1 VLDALGLPSGTVNV
15 NQSVALASQTTLRAG
30 DTFQMKVEGQA
41 PRTFTVTIN
50 PGETFDSLVTQINGQ
65 LGSAGKATVNYTGNA
80 QNLKITASDGKTI
93 DLIAGPKDSD
103 ALARLG
109 IAPGVLSAPAANSN
123 STTTSSST
131 AGNTPT
137 YGLGLTGGLSTI
149 TGGSLNIS
157 SKTGAD
163 LARSQLM
170 TVLSNI
176 QNIYQTSNAP
186 PAAPA
191 TPGNTSG
198 TASSATTAQLA
209 SYGTALSL
217 LGTSSSSAMSN
228 IQMIVA
234 GYDPN
239 SAGAS
244 SDSSSSIL
252 GLF

>member
-1 VLDALGLPSGTVNV
+1 
-15 NQSVALASQTTLRAG
+15 
-30 DTFQMKVEGQA
+30 
-41 PRTFTVTIN
+41 VTK
-50 PGETFDSLVTQINGQ
+50 LNGQ
-65 LGSAGKATVNYTGNA
+65 LGSAGKAMVNYTGGS

-103 ALARLG
+103 ALGRLG
-109 IAPGVLSAPAANSN
+109 IAPGVLSAP
-123 STTTSSST
+123 STNGGNTSST
-131 AGNTPT
+131 ASSSSSPTPT
-137 YGLGLTGGLSTI
+137 YGLGLTGGLSSI

-157 SKTGAD
+157 TKTGAD

-176 QNIYQTSNAP
+176 QSVYQKSNAP
-186 PAAPA
+186 PAAP
-191 TPGNTSG
+191 TMPGDTSG
-198 TASSATTAQLA
+198 AASSATTAQLA

-217 LGTSSSSAMSN
+217 LGTSSGSAMSN

-244 SDSSSSIL
+244 GASSGFL

>member
-1 VLDALGLPSGTVNV
+1 
-15 NQSVALASQTTLRAG
+15 
-30 DTFQMKVEGQA
+30 
-41 PRTFTVTIN
+41 VTK
-50 PGETFDSLVTQINGQ
+50 LNGQ
-65 LGSAGKATVNYTGNA
+65 LGSAGKAMVNYTGNS

-93 DLIAGPKDSD
+93 DLISGPKDTD

-109 IAPGVLSAPAANSN
+109 IAPGTLSAPAANGQAN
-123 STTTSSST
+123 STTSNSSAT
-131 AGNTPT
+131 NPT
-137 YGLGLTGGLSTI
+137 YGLGLTGGLSSI
-149 TGGSLNIS
+149 TGGSLNIA

-176 QNIYQTSNAP
+176 QSVYQKSNAP
-186 PAAPA
+186 PPAPA
-191 TPGNTSG
+191 MPGDNTS
-198 TASSATTAQLA
+198 AAASATTAQLA

-217 LGTSSSSAMSN
+217 LGTSSSSALSN

-244 SDSSSSIL
+244 TDTSSSIL